1 MSKNIINPQE
11 IEQLL
16 NISCGLNTDQ
26 GNPRVKLIL
35 QRIMGDLCRTI
46 DEFDISDEEFW
57 QAVNY
62 FNILG
67 QRKEVAL
74 LAAGLGLEHF
84 LDMRADEKEK
94 AARLSGGTPRTIEG
108 PLYVAGAPLSHGFAR
123 MDDGLD
129 DGEPIWLYGQVTD
142 ANKQPIAGAIVDI
155 WHANTLGNYSFFDSS
170 QTEYNLRR
178 RIETGADG
186 RYAVKSILPS
196 GYGCP
201 PDGPTQALL
210 SQVGRHGNRPAH
222 IHFFVSG
229 QGFKHLTTQINLN
242 GDEYLWDDFAFATR
256 EELIADPIKIEDRD
270 IARER
275 DMPLSH
281 TEIKFDFTLIA
292 TRSGDEEA
300 RIKRERA
307 LE

>member
-67 QRKEVAL
+67 ERKEVAL

-108 PLYVAGAPLSHGFAR
+108 PLYVAGAPLSQGFAR
-123 MDDGLD
+123 MDDGQD
-129 DGEPIWLYGQVTD
+129 DGEPMWLYGQVTD

-178 RIETGADG
+178 RVQTGADG
-186 RYAVKSILPS
+186 RYAVKSIIPS

-229 QGFKHLTTQINLN
+229 PGFKHLTTQINLN

-275 DMPLSH
+275 DISGSH
-281 TEIKFDFTLIA
+281 TEVNFDFTLIP
-292 TRSGDEEA
+292 TSSDDEEA
-300 RIKRERA
+300 RVKRERA